1 MCYIP
6 FMENLP
12 KKRGRPRK
20 IPEPMGPEIPDAL
33 SEIVG
38 SPTKTARTH
47 ANAYYADRARGVIE
61 GYVEQVKIPEDPL
74 RAARIRVGM
83 DWILTK
89 KTVLTE
95 LGRMM
100 VEEPTE
106 QDMRR
111 FQSTV
116 DYVADKQKKLGAKGA
131 VAYIRRSRLGETK
144 KRKVRVAALH
154 HDLNAAVNLHR
165 QRYPESSWPDILEA
179 VELTAGVV
187 GRKVR

>member
-1 MCYIP
+1 
-6 FMENLP
+6 
-12 KKRGRPRK
+12 
-20 IPEPMGPEIPDAL
+20 MGPEIPDAL

-38 SPTKTARTH
+38 SPTKTARTP

-111 FQSTV
+111 FQGTV
-116 DYVADKQKKLGAKGA
+116 DYVADKHKKLGAKGA